1 MRAIGKLPKSVLILE
16 FIGMMSLAVALLSVS
31 DTLSLPEP
39 FSRPEVQI
47 LMIFLGVLLMLP
59 AAVVVI
65 LQVAKRLAPQLMNPF
80 PKRSVRRLLT
90 APVRRQF
97 WFLQCSSI
105 IRITDK
111 ALREE
116 LVTLTGGQNT

>member
-1 MRAIGKLPKSVLILE
+1 MRAIGKLPKGVLILE
-16 FIGMMSLAVALLSVS
+16 FIGMMLLAVALLSVS
-31 DTLSLPEP
+31 DSLSLPEP

-65 LQVAKRLAPQLMNPF
+65 FQVAKRLAPQLMIAISLMNPF

-90 APVRRQF
+90 APVRRPVPVF
-97 WFLQCSSI
+97 CSAV
-105 IRITDK
+105 
-111 ALREE
+111 ALFALPTKRY
-116 LVTLTGGQNT
+116 VMNW

>member
-1 MRAIGKLPKSVLILE
+1 
-16 FIGMMSLAVALLSVS
+16 
-31 DTLSLPEP
+31 
-39 FSRPEVQI
+39 
-47 LMIFLGVLLMLP
+47 MIFLGVLLMLP

-65 LQVAKRLAPQLMNPF
+65 LQVAKRLAPQLMNRP
-80 PKRSVRRLLT
+80 PQYSRSEREKIMTPTIELICGHRSIRHFTDEPISEAQREAIINSPCDV
-90 APVRRQF
+90 QF
-97 WFLQCSSI
+97 QFLQCSSI